1 MTPPARRRV
10 TALACLA
17 VLAFA
22 AAPARAADPS
32 PCAGATAH
40 PSFGAV
46 QVCPLWMPSR
56 GYVPVHALDGGT
68 VREVG
73 RLVRAGSA
81 NWFVC
86 QTSAPGGRTV
96 RHRDSGHPA
105 YTNVWWARTLS
116 DTGAWGWVSE
126 VYFAGG
132 ANDERDAGLRGCS
145 ASEAGATGTAAPAPV
160 APAPTQPVA
169 PAPVPPQPAKPPGL
183 VVGGNV
189 DCRPAKTG
197 QRAYV
202 RYRLH
207 RQEFVASTRMVNG
220 RPDDRMVAD
229 ERAWIGSVSVRIS
242 TCRTRWGW
250 RILDD
255 AHAEVQSDG
264 IDREAEPRGA
274 RPARGWGVALSG
286 ADNGRLG
293 VTFPVCG
300 RVATKWTALKRL
312 LSLPLP
318 GKYGDRPRAL
328 VRQHVPRP
336 TRSSIAASSPASRS
350 SSGSTATG
358 A

>member
-56 GYVPVHALDGGT
+56 GYVPVHALDGGA

-145 ASEAGATGTAAPAPV
+145 ASEAGATGTA
-160 APAPTQPVA
+160 
-169 PAPVPPQPAKPPGL
+169 PP
-183 VVGGNV
+183 
-189 DCRPAKTG
+189 R
-197 QRAYV
+197 R
-202 RYRLH
+202 
-207 RQEFVASTRMVNG
+207 
-220 RPDDRMVAD
+220 
-229 ERAWIGSVSVRIS
+229 
-242 TCRTRWGW
+242 RW
-250 RILDD
+250 
-255 AHAEVQSDG
+255 
-264 IDREAEPRGA
+264 
-274 RPARGWGVALSG
+274 
-286 ADNGRLG
+286 
-293 VTFPVCG
+293 
-300 RVATKWTALKRL
+300 
-312 LSLPLP
+312 
-318 GKYGDRPRAL
+318 RPR
-328 VRQHVPRP
+328 RRSPWRPRP
-336 TRSSIAASSPASRS
+336 CRRSRPSRPGS
-350 SSGSTATG
+350 WWAGTSTAG
-358 A
+358 RR